1 LAAPAGGPLSI
12 LISGANQELFV
23 LQDGVEVV
31 TSPVTITDPGTP
43 LGTHIFVLADRTG
56 GQERWHAV
64 SLSKPDEANATGA
77 AAIAAQNRQ
86 IPSQVKPPALCNR
99 CFIPARP

>member
-1 LAAPAGGPLSI
+1 
-12 LISGANQELFV
+12 

-77 AAIAAQNRQ
+77 AAQPPRTVCK
-86 IPSQVKPPALCNR
+86 SRVKPPALCNR